1 MLNLLLA
8 SQTSSQGDLQPVQR
22 RADLSRIITPVVMPF
37 RTTVM
42 TVVAAREFRAVYP
55 ERNLS
60 AVQVLRHMGRLIAE
74 RTRAR
79 HRIEAFHSH
88 QPREEKETREQLM
101 ERIRGVE

>member
-60 AVQVLRHMGRLIAE
+60 AVRVLRHMGRLIAE
-74 RTRAR
+74 HT
-79 HRIEAFHSH
+79 RIEAFHSH